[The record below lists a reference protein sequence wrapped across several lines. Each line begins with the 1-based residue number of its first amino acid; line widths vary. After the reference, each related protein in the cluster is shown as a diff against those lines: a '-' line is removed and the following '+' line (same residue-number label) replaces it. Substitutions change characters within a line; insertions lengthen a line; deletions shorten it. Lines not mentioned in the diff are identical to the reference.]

1 MKRGVPVRER
11 LPGERTEAQL
21 DWQLLRLFLELRRA
35 GSFRAAAERLA
46 LSTNTVRRR
55 VEELEAVLGVSLFT
69 RHVDGVRPTPE
80 SERILDSA
88 LAMEEAAFSVLRAR
102 DTLGSDVS
110 GDVRIAVTEGLG
122 SVWLTPRLA
131 EFQQQHP
138 QLRIDMNC
146 GLSSAD
152 VLRMEA
158 DIAIQLTRPT
168 AVDLKII
175 RLGYLHSM
183 PFASRNYIAKYG
195 SPQSVRDL
203 ADHRL
208 ILQVAEHTGQSTL
221 FQSAIPDMDRAPFVP
236 FTSNASTVHG
246 LAIAN
251 GMGIG
256 WLPTYIHS
264 LQLGIIPIDCGVNF
278 QFDIWLTYHPDT
290 VRVPRVRQM
299 IDWLRACFDGRR
311 YPFFRKEWIHP
322 NDLPILDKHLPLSQ
336 FYRGYIP

>member
-1 MKRGVPVRER
+1 MES
-11 LPGERTEAQL
+11 LPGSRAETRL
-21 DWQLLRLFLELRRA
+21 DWHLLRLFLELRRA
-35 GSFRAAAERLA
+35 GSFRAAAERLDM
-46 LSTNTVRRR
+46 SINTVRRR
-55 VEELEAVLGVSLFT
+55 VEELEVVLGVSLFT

-80 SERILDSA
+80 SDSILHSA

-102 DTLGSDVS
+102 DALESDVA
-110 GDVRIAVTEGLG
+110 GDVRLAVTEGLG

-131 EFQQQHP
+131 ELQQQHP
-138 QLRIDMNC
+138 RLRIDMNC
-146 GLSSAD
+146 GLNSAD

-158 DIAIQLTRPT
+158 DIAIQLTRP
-168 AVDLKII
+168 AAGDLRMI

-183 PFASRNYIAKYG
+183 PFASSSYIAKFG
-195 SPQSVRDL
+195 VPKSVREL

-208 ILQVAEHTGQSTL
+208 VLQIAEHTGQSTL
-221 FQSAIPDMDRAPFVP
+221 FQAAIPNMDRAPYVP

-251 GMGIG
+251 GIGIG

-278 QFDIWLTYHPDT
+278 EFDIWLTYHPD
-290 VRVPRVRQM
+290 VVKVPRVRRTV
-299 IDWLRACFDGRR
+299 DWLRACFDGRR
-311 YPFFRKEWIHP
+311 YPFFRKEFIHP
-322 NDLPILDKHLPLSQ
+322 KDLPVLDKHLPLAQ